1 VKGSGIMLGKWKKKI
16 KIKQFLTESEDIDSI
31 KTAMDNI
38 AEVIKSDFPS
48 SLVKQMQQLPETGF
62 LSYSNNLLSRMY
74 DIADLQGI
82 WLE

>member
-1 VKGSGIMLGKWKKKI
+1 MLGKWKKKI

-62 LSYSNNLLSRMY
+62 LSYSNHLLSRMY